1 MRKCFKSQ
9 VKERQ
14 NTSIETWIRAA
25 KLSLKNPIRSEDMD
39 KMQTKFHEVECSTSQ
54 LIITQYHIY
63 IYI

>member
-39 KMQTKFHEVECSTSQ
+39 KWNAQP
-54 LIITQYHIY
+54 LN
-63 IYI
+63 